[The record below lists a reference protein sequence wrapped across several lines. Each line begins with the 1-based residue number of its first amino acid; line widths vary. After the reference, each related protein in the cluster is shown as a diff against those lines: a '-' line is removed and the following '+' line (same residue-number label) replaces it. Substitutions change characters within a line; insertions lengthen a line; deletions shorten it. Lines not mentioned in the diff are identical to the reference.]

1 MAVAHRILIIL
12 LLALCMVGVASAE
25 DTSSYDSDLPSLD
38 DFSTLFSG
46 MDSSSMNL
54 DSLFSG
60 DLISGILG
68 ILLALFLSFMGISL
82 T

>member
-1 MAVAHRILIIL
+1 MAVAHRILVIL
-12 LLALCMVGVASAE
+12 LLALCMVGVALAE
-25 DTSSYDSDLPSLD
+25 DTMVYDSDLSSLD

-46 MDSSSMNL
+46 MDSGSMNL
-54 DSLFSG
+54 ESLFSG

-68 ILLALFLSFMGISL
+68 ILLALFLSFLGISF

>member
-1 MAVAHRILIIL
+1 MTTAHRILVIL
-12 LLALCMVGVASAE
+12 ILALCMVGFASAE
-25 DTSSYDSDLPSLD
+25 DTSGYDSDLSSLD
-38 DFSTLFSG
+38 DFSSLFSG
-46 MDSSSMNL
+46 MDSGSMNL

-68 ILLALFLSFMGISL
+68 MLLALFLSLLGISF

>member
-1 MAVAHRILIIL
+1 MTSARGILVIL
-12 LLALCMVGVASAE
+12 LLALCLGGLATAE
-25 DTSSYDSDLPSLD
+25 DTSVYDSDLSSID
-38 DFSTLFSG
+38 DFSALFSG
-46 MDSSSMNL
+46 MDSGSLDL

-68 ILLALFLSFMGISL
+68 ILLALFLSFLGISF